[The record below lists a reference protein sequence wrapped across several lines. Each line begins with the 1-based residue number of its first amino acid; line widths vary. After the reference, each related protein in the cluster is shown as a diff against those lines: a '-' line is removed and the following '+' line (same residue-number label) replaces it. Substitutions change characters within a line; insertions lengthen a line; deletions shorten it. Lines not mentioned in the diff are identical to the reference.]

1 MESSTRLAQCY
12 DLLNNLRDSLGS
24 QSAHLSFL
32 QSFSWVL
39 QKNRSEVQHVSRLLV
54 EQVDGVTQRRRE
66 GALID
71 RTIASSPA
79 VQH

>member
-1 MESSTRLAQCY
+1 MDRIMESSTRLAQCY
-12 DLLNNLRDSLGS
+12 DLLNNLRDNLES

-54 EQVDGVTQRRRE
+54 AQVDGVTQRKCVEEVRE
-66 GALID
+66 
-71 RTIASSPA
+71 
-79 VQH
+79 

>member
-12 DLLNNLRDSLGS
+12 DLLNNMRDNLES

-39 QKNRSEVQHVSRLLV
+39 QKNRSEVQHVSRLV
-54 EQVDGVTQRRRE
+54 EQVDGVTQRKCVE
-66 GALID
+66 EVIE
-71 RTIASSPA
+71 
-79 VQH
+79 